1 MSDSGDGTRPKHPL
15 ALDGAHAALPIH
27 VGNTLAEARRILI
40 LATLEACGNHKTRAA
55 AMLGISLKT
64 LYNHLNSYR
73 DLRSQ
78 R

>member
-1 MSDSGDGTRPKHPL
+1 MSDSGDSGRHRSHA
-15 ALDGAHAALPIH
+15 ALDGARAALPIH
-27 VGNTLAEARRILI
+27 VGDTLAEARRTLI

-73 DLRSQ
+73 DLRGN

>member
-1 MSDSGDGTRPKHPL
+1 MSDSGDSGRPRSNS
-15 ALDGAHAALPIH
+15 ALDGVRPTLPIH

-73 DLRSQ
+73 DLRSN